1 MLKILQYI
9 LGFYAKR
16 IIALHKP
23 QIVGITG
30 SVGKTS
36 AKEAIGKILSA
47 QFNVRETYK
56 NYNNEIGLP
65 LTIIGEA
72 SAGRS
77 ISGWLKIFKKARTL
91 SKKKDISYPDI
102 LILEMGIDHPG
113 DMNYLTSIAKPSRA
127 VITKLG
133 QAHLEFFKSIE
144 DLHAEKLRLA
154 HSLYEEG
161 WIIYNADDERLVKAV
176 EKINTQAIG
185 FGFSEKAQIQ
195 AEHLSF
201 SIDQSGVCG
210 QSFKL
215 VYNGS
220 SIPVFLSG
228 VLGRP
233 AVYAALAAAAT
244 ASSFNMNGLEVAEAI
259 RTVKQPAGRMQLIEG
274 IEHTLIVDD
283 TYNSSPDSVFEGL
296 HALEQIPKEKR
307 KRLWAVLGSMKE
319 LGALSKRSHEE
330 VALAAEKISD
340 FVIAVGE
347 EAKMISET
355 LSNSSVHS
363 MWFTNCEEAADYIEA
378 EIMADDLLYI
388 KGSQAARMEKIVKRL
403 MANPQKAHELLVR
416 QEKEWK

>member
-1 MLKILQYI
+1 M
-9 LGFYAKR
+9 GRYAKR
-16 IIALHKP
+16 IIALYKP

-47 QFNVRETYK
+47 QFNIRETYK
-56 NYNNEIGLP
+56 NYNNELGLP
-65 LTIIGEA
+65 LTIIGEK

-77 ISGWLKIFKKARTL
+77 ISGWLNIFKKARVL
-91 SKKKDISYPDI
+91 IKNKNLSYPQV

-133 QAHLEFFKSIE
+133 QAHLEFFKSLE
-144 DLHAEKLRLA
+144 NLHAEKLKLA
-154 HSLYEEG
+154 DSLHEDG
-161 WIIYNADDERLVKAV
+161 WIMYNADDERLVKAI
-176 EKINTQAIG
+176 EKINKRSIS
-185 FGFSEKAQIQ
+185 FGFSEKAEIK

-201 SIDQSGVCG
+201 SIDQDGKSG

-215 VYNGS
+215 LYNGS

-233 AVYAALAAAAT
+233 AVYAALSAAAT
-244 ASSFNMNGLEVAEAI
+244 ALSFNMNGLEVAEAI
-259 RTVKQPAGRMQLIEG
+259 RTVKQPPGRMQLIEG
-274 IEHTLIVDD
+274 IEDTLIVDD

-296 HALEQIPKEKR
+296 DALQQIPKEKR
-307 KRLWAVLGSMKE
+307 KRLWSVLGSMKE
-319 LGALSKRSHEE
+319 LGSLTKRSHEE

-347 EAKMISET
+347 EAKIITET
-355 LSNSSVHS
+355 LKDSSVHS
-363 MWFTNCEEAADYIEA
+363 MWFGNCEDASDYIES
-378 EIMADDLLYI
+378 ELMSDDLFYI

-403 MANPQKAHELLVR
+403 MVNPQKANELLVR